1 MIKECEDKNQPCA
14 LVRYTLHIDCQNNPP
29 SHLISGNDNSNGR
42 AIGAVLI
49 IKLKFNQFNL
59 SSMQISRVVIAGVT
73 SGVGKTTVA
82 VGIMH
87 ALRNRGL
94 RVQPFKVGPD
104 FIDPSYHTLVTKRN
118 SRNLDVWMMG
128 KRGVLDCFASACEN
142 ADIAVIEG
150 VMGLFDGVS
159 GKTDFAS
166 TAHVAKILDAPIVLV
181 VDASKGARSIAAII
195 LGFLHFDRKLRIAAV
210 ILNNIGGQ
218 RHANYISEALAGTV
232 KIPVVGILTRNS
244 DIKMEERHLGL
255 VPALELRESK
265 RDIIIRTARSIS
277 ESIDV
282 NRILSLCS
290 KSSLP
295 DALDHLKRP
304 ARARI
309 AVALDESFNFYYA
322 DNLIALK
329 RSGAQIVFF
338 SPVRDQKL
346 PVGVHGII
354 LGGGFPEVLADRL
367 EKNRTMVSSIR
378 RSVEEGMPVYGE
390 CGGLM
395 YLTRSITG
403 YKGEKKAR
411 KMAGIVE
418 ADTLMTGRLTL
429 NYTDADC
436 EGPVFG
442 KTHLR
447 GHEFHYSS
455 IENIASDSRF
465 AYSMKKGKGV
475 TGNQD
480 GFIINENSL
489 AAYMHLHFANRK
501 LPDRMVLSCVRYSR
515 R

>member
-1 MIKECEDKNQPCA
+1 MHA
-14 LVRYTLHIDCQNNPP
+14 
-29 SHLISGNDNSNGR
+29 
-42 AIGAVLI
+42 
-49 IKLKFNQFNL
+49 
-59 SSMQISRVVIAGVT
+59 SRIVIAGVT

-82 VGIMH
+82 VGVMH
-87 ALRNRGL
+87 GLTQRGF

-128 KRGVLDCFASACEN
+128 RQGVLNCFASACKD
-142 ADIAVIEG
+142 ADIAVVEG
-150 VMGLFDGVS
+150 VMGLFDGMS
-159 GKTDFAS
+159 GKSNFAS
-166 TAHVAKILDAPIVLV
+166 TAHVAKILDAPVILV

-195 LGFLHFDRKLRIAAV
+195 LGFLHFDTRLRIAAV
-210 ILNNIGGQ
+210 ILNNVAGQ
-218 RHANYISEALAGTV
+218 RHADYVTEALAGTA
-232 KIPVVGILTRNS
+232 KIPVAGILSRNS
-244 DIKMEERHLGL
+244 SIKMEERHLGL

-265 RDIIIRTARSIS
+265 RQVILRTARHMA

-282 NRILSLCS
+282 DRILSLCS
-290 KSSLP
+290 AGPLP
-295 DALDHLKRP
+295 DAPDHSKRP
-304 ARARI
+304 AKARI
-309 AVALDESFNFYYA
+309 AVALDESFNFYYT

-329 RSGAQIVFF
+329 RSGAQLIFF
-338 SPVRDQKL
+338 SPVSEQKL
-346 PVGVHGII
+346 PDRVSGIM

-367 EKNRTMVSSIR
+367 ENNRSMLRSIR
-378 RSVEEGMPVYGE
+378 KAVEEGMPVYGE

-395 YLTRSITG
+395 YLTRSISG
-403 YKGEKKAR
+403 YNGEKKSR

-429 NYTDADC
+429 NYTDAECSDSI
-436 EGPVFG
+436 FG

-455 IENIASDSRF
+455 IENIAGDSRF

-475 TGNQD
+475 TGTQD
-480 GFIINENSL
+480 GFIINDNSL

-501 LPDRMVLSCVRYSR
+501 LPEQMVISCVRFSR

>member
-1 MIKECEDKNQPCA
+1 
-14 LVRYTLHIDCQNNPP
+14 
-29 SHLISGNDNSNGR
+29 
-42 AIGAVLI
+42 
-49 IKLKFNQFNL
+49 
-59 SSMQISRVVIAGVT
+59 MQVSRIVIAGVT

-87 ALRNRGL
+87 GLRKRGL

-104 FIDPSYHTLVTKRN
+104 FIDPSYHTIVTNRK

-128 KRGVLDCFASACEN
+128 RQGVLDCFASASED
-142 ADIAVIEG
+142 ADIAVVEG
-150 VMGLFDGVS
+150 VMGLFDGMS
-159 GKTDFAS
+159 GKSDFAS
-166 TAHVAKILDAPIVLV
+166 TAHMAKILDAPILLV

-210 ILNNIGGQ
+210 ILNNVAGQ
-218 RHANYISEALAGTV
+218 RHASYITEALAGVV
-232 KIPVVGILTRNS
+232 KIPVVGILPRNS

-255 VPALELRESK
+255 VPALELKGVKSQM
-265 RDIIIRTARSIS
+265 IARTASYIA
-277 ESIDV
+277 ECIDL
-282 NRILSLCS
+282 NRVLSLCS
-290 KSSLP
+290 ITSLP
-295 DALDHLKRP
+295 DARDHDFSKSQ

-309 AVALDESFNFYYA
+309 AVALDESFNFYYT

-329 RSGAQIVFF
+329 RSGAKLVFF
-338 SPVRDQKL
+338 SPVKDQKL
-346 PVGVHGII
+346 PDGVHGIM

-367 EKNRTMVSSIR
+367 EKNRSMVRSIR
-378 RSVEEGMPVYGE
+378 KAVDQGMPVYGE

-395 YLTRSITG
+395 YLTRSISG
-403 YKGEKKAR
+403 YKGEKKLR

-429 NYTDADC
+429 NYTDAECSDSI
-436 EGPVFG
+436 FG
-442 KTHLR
+442 STHLR

-455 IENIASDSRF
+455 IENIAKDSRF
-465 AYSMKKGKGV
+465 AYSMRKGKGV

-480 GFIINENSL
+480 GFIINDNSL

-501 LPDRMVLSCVRYSR
+501 LPERMVLSCVRFSR

>member
-1 MIKECEDKNQPCA
+1 M
-14 LVRYTLHIDCQNNPP
+14 H
-29 SHLISGNDNSNGR
+29 
-42 AIGAVLI
+42 
-49 IKLKFNQFNL
+49 
-59 SSMQISRVVIAGVT
+59 ISRIVIAGVT
-73 SGVGKTTVA
+73 SGVGKTTAA

-87 ALRNRGL
+87 GLSKRGL

-128 KRGVLDCFASACEN
+128 RQGVLDCFTSACKD
-142 ADIAVIEG
+142 ADIAVVEG
-150 VMGLFDGVS
+150 VMGLFDGMS
-159 GKTDFAS
+159 GKSDFAS

-210 ILNNIGGQ
+210 ILNNVAGE
-218 RHANYISEALAGTV
+218 RHANYITEALVGVV
-232 KIPVVGILTRNS
+232 KIPVVGVLTRNS
-244 DIKMEERHLGL
+244 EIKMQERHLGL
-255 VPALELRESK
+255 VPALELKGIKSQV
-265 RDIIIRTARSIS
+265 ITRTARYIA
-277 ESIDV
+277 ECIDLDKL
-282 NRILSLCS
+282 LSLCS
-290 KSSLP
+290 ITSLP
-295 DALDHLKRP
+295 DAPDHPRQS

-309 AVALDESFNFYYA
+309 AVALDESFNFYYT

-329 RSGAQIVFF
+329 RSGMQLVFF
-338 SPVRDQKL
+338 SPIKEQKL
-346 PVGVHGII
+346 PEGVQGLM

-367 EKNRTMVSSIR
+367 EKNRSMVRSIR
-378 RSVEEGMPVYGE
+378 RAVDEGMPIYAE

-395 YLTRSITG
+395 YLTRSIRG

-411 KMAGIVE
+411 KMAGIIE

-429 NYTDADC
+429 NYTDAEC
-436 EGPVFG
+436 NGSIFG
-442 KTHLR
+442 KMHLR

-455 IENIASDSRF
+455 IENIAGDSRF

-475 TGNQD
+475 TGTRD
-480 GFIINENSL
+480 GFIINDNSL

-501 LPDRMVLSCVRYSR
+501 LPERMVLSCVRFSR